1 MRCALAGL
9 TVFILLGTMTLT
21 AAEKQTAPAAKIA
34 HGKYLVERVGMC
46 SDCHTPRDDKGEPIR
61 EKWLQGAVLPIK
73 PIGPMPVWA
82 GESADIAGLPG
93 WSTEE
98 AIRFFMTGIARNGLP
113 ARPPMPTYRFNQSD
127 AEAVVAYLKSLAAEK
142 K

>member
-1 MRCALAGL
+1 MRSAFAALTA
-9 TVFILLGTMTLT
+9 FILFATTILA
-21 AAEKQTAPAAKIA
+21 AAEKQTASAAKVA
-34 HGKYLVERVGMC
+34 HGKYLVERVGLC
-46 SDCHTPRDDKGEPIR
+46 GDCHTPRDDKGEPIK

-82 GESADIAGLPG
+82 AESADIAGLPG
-93 WSTEE
+93 WSAEE
-98 AIRFFMTGIARNGLP
+98 AIRFFMTGVARNGLP
-113 ARPPMPTYRFNQSD
+113 ARPPMPAYRFNQSD